1 MSKTKTNQPNQIPG
15 MAVAKLR
22 HLCRHFDLSDA
33 GSKAILESRLRIHSV
48 AFPLALCQLNTNHL
62 CHQQVAS
69 CNTFLMRSVRE
80 PGTKLI
86 FIYTAGFTKVGA
98 REIIVNGIHSS
109 LVKNT
114 AVSLNG
120 IFDRHIEG
128 HPLLENHC
136 VQSKNIIFAARY
148 PDDSD
153 GPENETALLQA
164 SKMTLPSHVYGPENY
179 KILELVPILAANK
192 KNPKQYN
199 GEPNHPDFST
209 VNPAGLHACE
219 KCGVLKCM
227 GVKLL
232 SCGRCKLVHYCS
244 TAHQKADWKQHK
256 PNCIKC
262 VLDDEALDAKK
273 KATNQAKA
281 KIDRKNSKKKAR
293 QEAKRVKEAMMAEHA
308 EEMTT
313 PGVGTVTEPGFH
325 KCTTVESEHLIFNY
339 DMPRKFAELFYPPG
353 KTIEYVL
360 FEGHDEDDYDNHQQ
374 PTFALRMSEEFER
387 EYSKTYDEVN
397 YPDWC
402 PYLRVELDVE
412 DENGNDLK
420 INVCVHQ
427 LVAQSFLGEQPSPGY
442 FIRHKNGIMV
452 DNSAVNLAWML

>member
-33 GSKAILESRLRIHSV
+33 GNNATLIERLNIHSV
-48 AFPLALCQLNTNHL
+48 AFPLALCQLNTNSN

-69 CNTFLMRSVRE
+69 CKTFQMMAVRE

-153 GPENETALLQA
+153 GPENETALLKA
-164 SKMTLPSHVYGPENY
+164 SKMTLPSYVYGPENY

-199 GEPNHPDFST
+199 GEPNHPDWST
-209 VNPAGLHACE
+209 VNPAGLHACNL
-219 KCGVLKCM
+219 CGVLKCM

-232 SCGRCKLVHYCS
+232 SCSRCKLVHYCS
-244 TAHQKADWKQHK
+244 SAHQKAHWKQHK
-256 PNCIKC
+256 PDCIKC

-281 KIDRKNSKKKAR
+281 KIDRKASKKKAK
-293 QEAKRVKEAMMAEHA
+293 QEAKIFKEAMMAESKQIRVA
-308 EEMTT
+308 VTKA
-313 PGVGTVTEPGFH
+313 GVTKILMMEWSNENVDECYLLEADG
-325 KCTTVESEHLIFNY
+325 IQ
-339 DMPRKFAELFYPPG
+339 
-353 KTIEYVL
+353 VL
-360 FEGHDEDDYDNHQQ
+360 ARSLPSGRIIKID
-374 PTFALRMSEEFER
+374 
-387 EYSKTYDEVN
+387 TYDGAMMTGGKGIAHLNMHNNDNRPMNLGWVN
-397 YPDWC
+397 ERQARAM
-402 PYLRVELDVE
+402 LM
-412 DENGNDLK
+412 
-420 INVCVHQ
+420 
-427 LVAQSFLGEQPSPGY
+427 SFEE
-442 FIRHKNGIMV
+442 
-452 DNSAVNLAWML
+452 